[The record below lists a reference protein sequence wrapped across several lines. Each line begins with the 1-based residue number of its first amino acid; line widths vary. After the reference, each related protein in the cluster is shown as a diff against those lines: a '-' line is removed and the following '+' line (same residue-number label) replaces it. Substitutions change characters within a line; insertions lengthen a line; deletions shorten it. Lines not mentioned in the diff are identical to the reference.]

1 MKTLLLLFTL
11 LSVLSTVAQASCKVR
26 SLSPDLTAK
35 ICIPSGAKVYNI
47 ASRTKEVICGDY
59 MSVYLKIVLPKGSV
73 IYVKELP
80 RCDMEDGVAEQAFS
94 DKLSAISLNRIHKKG
109 DNYVIEK
116 LDNGNFRIHSYHHH
130 CGGPYYLKTTPIP
143 GHSVDIVNSYIQSLD
158 FNVN

>member
-1 MKTLLLLFTL
+1 MKTILLITMLILGAG
-11 LSVLSTVAQASCKVR
+11 VYAQKSCSVR

-47 ASRTKEVICGDY
+47 ASRTKEMICGDY
-59 MSVYLKIVLPKGSV
+59 MSIYLKIVLPKGSV

-94 DKLSAISLNRIHKKG
+94 DKLSAISSNRIHKKG

-130 CGGPYYLKTTPIP
+130 YGWPYYLKTTPIP